1 MEMEMAQD
9 QSRIA
14 ELGRQI
20 DAHEH
25 VVREESVGWDRH
37 WNRYWILG
45 SNRSDRPGDKTSRAL
60 GQAIGGAAIADEAR
74 TGCIMTCKLLV
85 R

>member
-1 MEMEMAQD
+1 MEMAQD
-9 QSRIA
+9 QSRIV

-25 VVREESVGWDRH
+25 VVREEPVGWDRH

-45 SNRSDRPGDKTSRAL
+45 SCSGDHPGAFWHLSLNVHDRIVRGPGSV
-60 GQAIGGAAIADEAR
+60 GHHS
-74 TGCIMTCKLLV
+74 V
-85 R
+85 

>member
-1 MEMEMAQD
+1 MELEMAQD

-25 VVREESVGWDRH
+25 VVREEPVGWDRH

-45 SNRSDRPGDKTSRAL
+45 SHGSERPGDKFSLCT
-60 GQAIGGAAIADEAR
+60 GTGGLW
-74 TGCIMTCKLLV
+74 GSNCQ
-85 R
+85 

>member
-1 MEMEMAQD
+1 MELAAD

-25 VVREESVGWDRH
+25 VVREEPVGYDRH

-45 SNRSDRPGDKTSRAL
+45 SCSQIQPGNPPSQASRL
-60 GQAIGGAAIADEAR
+60 STGGPV
-74 TGCIMTCKLLV
+74 C
-85 R
+85 

>member
-1 MEMEMAQD
+1 MELEMAED

-25 VVREESVGWDRH
+25 VVREEPVGWDRH

-45 SNRSDRPGDKTSRAL
+45 SSGSERPGDKTSLRPGTGDL
-60 GQAIGGAAIADEAR
+60 EGAIANEGR
-74 TGCIMTCKLLV
+74 MGV
-85 R
+85 HS